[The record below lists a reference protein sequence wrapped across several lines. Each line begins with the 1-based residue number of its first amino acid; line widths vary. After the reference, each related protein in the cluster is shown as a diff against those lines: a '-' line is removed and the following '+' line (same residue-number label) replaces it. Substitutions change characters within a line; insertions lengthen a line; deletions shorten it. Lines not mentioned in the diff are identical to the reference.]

1 MRQNA
6 IIWEKYTFIDVE
18 IDIALTWDLTYL
30 IDCEEAGGVEYSDEL
45 DSVDG
50 GDRPKHFRRDKATV
64 DHGLGGAVGAIDYV
78 LLTKFGT
85 VSFTVVIV
93 EIEHVEDIVDTAA
106 DH

>member
-1 MRQNA
+1 MRQ
-6 IIWEKYTFIDVE
+6 YV
-18 IDIALTWDLTYL
+18 LTWDFTYL
-30 IDCEEAGGVEYSDEL
+30 IDCEEAGGVDYSDEL

-78 LLTKFGT
+78 LFTKFVT

-93 EIEHVEDIVDTAA
+93 EIKHVEDIVDTAA